1 MTASVMIRLV
11 VRILVVAASAFALHA
26 EVLASGHGPLFG
38 GATPVLGKGGWSFDS
53 AWMARSS
60 EDAFAQ
66 TLRTMISFGVTE
78 DVQISGS
85 VPFDI
90 GTHPPLPGA
99 RMMAMMSSQRELEM
113 LAAWRVHTRPIG
125 VGGRFETTVFAG
137 ATYPLA
143 EGSGVHE
150 LTPSVIVSA
159 ATGFA
164 SRGHYFWV
172 GGGHQQYLERDNGRP
187 SNVTS
192 YSVVYGYRPPS
203 WRLEYPKPDVR
214 VFAELVGERIGH
226 ARHHGV
232 TNQFSGGNTIF
243 VGPTVLALYKAY
255 ALEAGVLFPV
265 YRNLRISERKEHLR
279 VGVNFAYFFWTR

>member
-1 MTASVMIRLV
+1 MSRTLAIALVCLFASAGTASP
-11 VRILVVAASAFALHA
+11 
-26 EVLASGHGPLFG
+26 SGHGPLFG
-38 GATPVLGKGGWSFDS
+38 GATPVLGKGGWAFDA

-78 DVQISGS
+78 EIQLSGS

-99 RMMAMMSSQRELEM
+99 RMMAMMSSQRELE
-113 LAAWRVHTRPIG
+113 LLGGWRVHTRPVG
-125 VGGRFETTVFAG
+125 VGGRIETTVYAG
-137 ATYPLA
+137 VTYPLA
-143 EGSGVHE
+143 EGSGIHE
-150 LTPSVIVSA
+150 LTPSVQVSA
-159 ATGFA
+159 ASGFV
-164 SRGHYFWV
+164 SRGHYFWA
-172 GGGHQQYLERDNGRP
+172 GAGHQHYLVRDAGRP

-192 YSVVYGYRPPS
+192 CSVVYGYRPPS

-214 VFAELVGERIGH
+214 VFAELVGERITH

-232 TNQFSGGNTIF
+232 ENIFSGGSAVF

-255 ALEAGVLFPV
+255 GLEAGVLFPV
-265 YRNLRISERKEHLR
+265 YRSMRIGERREHLR
-279 VGVNFAYFFWTR
+279 AGVNFAYFFWTR

>member
-1 MTASVMIRLV
+1 MSVRGMIR
-11 VRILVVAASAFALHA
+11 RPAALLLAAI
-26 EVLASGHGPLFG
+26 VLAPGGDMAASGHGPLFG
-38 GATPVLGKGGWSFDS
+38 GATPVLGKGGWSFDA
-53 AWMARSS
+53 AWMTRSS

-66 TLRTMISFGVTE
+66 TLRTMISFGITE

-85 VPFDI
+85 VPFDV

-99 RMMAMMSSQRELEM
+99 RMMAMMSNQRELEM
-113 LAAWRVHTRPIG
+113 LTGWRVHSRPVGI
-125 VGGRFETTVFAG
+125 GGRFETTVFG
-137 ATYPLA
+137 GVTYPLA
-143 EGSGVHE
+143 DGSGVHE
-150 LTPSVIVSA
+150 LTPSVVISA

-164 SRGHYFWV
+164 SRGHYFWI
-172 GGGHQQYLERDNGRP
+172 GAGHQQYLERDDGRP

-214 VFAELVGERIGH
+214 VFAELVGERIGQ

-232 TNQFSGGNTIF
+232 THLFSGGTTVF

-255 ALEAGVLFPV
+255 GLEAGVLFPV

-279 VGVNFAYFFWTR
+279 VGVNFAYFFWNK

>member
-1 MTASVMIRLV
+1 MSRSLICAAV
-11 VRILVVAASAFALHA
+11 VIACSLAAAPVAR
-26 EVLASGHGPLFG
+26 ASGHGPLFG
-38 GATPVLGKGGWSFDS
+38 GATPVLGKGGWAFDA

-66 TLRTMISFGVTE
+66 ALRTMISFGVTE
-78 DVQISGS
+78 DVQVSAS
-85 VPFDI
+85 VPFEI

-99 RMMAMMSSQRELEM
+99 RMMAMMSSQRELEA
-113 LAAWRVHTRPIG
+113 LAGWRVHTRPLG

-137 ATYPLA
+137 VTYPLA

-150 LTPSVIVSA
+150 LTPSVQVSA
-159 ATGFA
+159 ATGIA

-172 GGGHQQYLERDNGRP
+172 GAGHQQYLERDAGRP

-192 YSVVYGYRPPS
+192 YSVGYGYRPPA

-214 VFAELVGERIGH
+214 VFAEVVGERISH

-232 TNQFSGGNTIF
+232 PNIFSGGSTLF
-243 VGPTVLALYKAY
+243 AGPTVLALYKAY
-255 ALEAGVLFPV
+255 GLEAGVLFPV
-265 YRNLRISERKEHLR
+265 YRSLRISERKEHLR
-279 VGVNFAYFFWTR
+279 AGVNFAYFFWLKR

>member
-1 MTASVMIRLV
+1 MRRIVAIALVCLFASPGTASP
-11 VRILVVAASAFALHA
+11 
-26 EVLASGHGPLFG
+26 SGHGPLFG
-38 GATPVLGKGGWSFDS
+38 GATPVLGKGGWGFDA

-78 DVQISGS
+78 DIQVSGS

-90 GTHPPLPGA
+90 GTHPPLPGT
-99 RMMAMMSSQRELEM
+99 RMMAMMSSQRELE
-113 LAAWRVHTRPIG
+113 LLGGWRVHTRPVG
-125 VGGRFETTVFAG
+125 VGGRFETTVYAG
-137 ATYPLA
+137 MTYPVA
-143 EGSGVHE
+143 DGSGLHE
-150 LTPSVIVSA
+150 LTPSVQVSA
-159 ATGFA
+159 ATGIA

-172 GGGHQQYLERDNGRP
+172 GGGHQQYLVRDAGRP

-214 VFAELVGERIGH
+214 VFAELVGERISQ
-226 ARHHGV
+226 ARDHGV
-232 TNQFSGGNTIF
+232 ENAFSGGSAVF

-255 ALEAGVLFPV
+255 GLEAGVLFPI
-265 YRNLRISERKEHLR
+265 YRRMRIGERREHLR